1 MSLLL
6 SIRHDLTACCVYE
19 ANFHSWGGQ
28 IACRVGDLEILD
40 DEFRVEVGVA
50 ASCSE
55 VAMR

>member
-6 SIRHDLTACCVYE
+6 STRHDLTACCAYE

-50 ASCSE
+50 ASC
-55 VAMR
+55 